1 MSLQVVTAN
10 RLDDGL
16 VVFLTADG
24 GWSENIDQSR
34 IADGKEA
41 GDALLAEA
49 SVPELDTVIVGPYL
63 IEVEQQDGGLVPTK
77 YREVLRTKGPS
88 VRQDLG
94 YQAG

>member
-1 MSLQVVTAN
+1 MFLQVVTAN
-10 RLDDGL
+10 RLGDGL
-16 VVFLTADG
+16 VVFLTAEG
-24 GWSENIDQSR
+24 GWSENINQSR
-34 IADGKEA
+34 VADGKEA

-49 SVPELDTVIVGPYL
+49 SAPELDTVIVGPYL
-63 IEVEQQDGGLVPTK
+63 IEVEQQGGGLVPTK

>member
-16 VVFLTADG
+16 VVFLTRDG
-24 GWSENIDQSR
+24 GWSENINEAC
-34 IADGKEA
+34 IADGKDAAE
-41 GDALLAEA
+41 ALLATA
-49 SVPELDTVIVGPYL
+49 AAPELDTVIVGPYL
-63 IEVEQQDGGLVPTK
+63 IDVEQQGSDLVPTK

-94 YQAG
+94 YQAV

>member
-24 GWSENIDQSR
+24 GWSESIDQAR
-34 IADGKEA
+34 VADGKEA
-41 GDALLAEA
+41 GNALLAEA
-49 SVPELDTVIVGPYL
+49 SVPELDIIIVGPYL

-77 YREVLRTKGPS
+77 YREILRTKGPS

>member
-10 RLDDGL
+10 RLGDGL

-24 GWSENIDQSR
+24 GWSENIHDAR
-34 IADGKEA
+34 TADGKEA
-41 GDALLAEA
+41 AEALLAGA
-49 SVPELDTVIVGPYL
+49 STPELDTVIVGPYL
-63 IEVEQQDGGLVPTK
+63 IEVEERDGGLIPTK

>member
-41 GDALLAEA
+41 GDALLVEA

>member
-24 GWSENIDQSR
+24 GWSENIDQAR
-34 IADGKEA
+34 VADGKEA
-41 GDALLAEA
+41 GNALLAEA
-49 SVPELDTVIVGPYL
+49 SVPELDIIIVGPYL

-77 YREVLRTKGPS
+77 YREILRTKGPS

>member
-24 GWSENIDQSR
+24 GWSENINDAR
-34 IADGKEA
+34 TADGKEA
-41 GDALLAEA
+41 ANALLAEA
-49 SVPELDTVIVGPYL
+49 SAPELDVVIVGPYL
-63 IEVEQQDGGLVPTK
+63 IDVEQQDSGLVPTK

-88 VRQDLG
+88 VRADLG
-94 YQAG
+94 YQAV